1 MSSQRGDTQR
11 GRSRGGDR
19 NRGQGD
25 RGASRG
31 GRGGGRG
38 STTELPIRQGP
49 PGGDFRGRGRGGDRG
64 RGDRGRGRGDR
75 GRGSFRGGRDQ
86 GPRIY
91 TSPGGQVPPP
101 SPQVLKTEDTL
112 AAALAVKKTK
122 PTEYPQRPG
131 YGTRGQPVTLYANYL
146 DLKSAGAQLLRY
158 HVEISPD
165 SATKRAPAGKK
176 ARQIIKLLIEQN
188 FSESSKNI
196 VTDYKSTLIANLKI
210 LDNEEIHQYDVRYRS
225 EYDDEYPEN
234 AMVYR
239 VTCQFTG
246 TLSPAELLAYLTST
260 NPDDQFGSKAEVL
273 QAMNIILGN
282 HPKIQDWIASVGANK
297 HYAIRGDLCEKWE
310 LGAGLEALRGFFI
323 SVRAATAR
331 LLLNIQVKYIACYQE
346 GPLGHVIKEYQRVH
360 RDVSNL
366 RRFLVKLRVRV
377 THIQRKNKQGEI
389 VPRIKTIAGLAT
401 IKDGASQVNP
411 PKVPR
416 YGAGPKEV
424 EFFLEA
430 PGQQPSQ
437 SASGGAKGKKGKKP
451 AKAGPAQAGGYIS
464 VADFFRQHYGTN
476 ADPNLPVI
484 NVGTTEN
491 PSYLPVEVC
500 EVEPGQPAKAKLSP
514 NQTRNMLNFAV
525 RAPPQNAASIVT
537 TGTRLLGLSPQ
548 SPTLANFGIQPG
560 CNLITVP
567 GRVLPVPNVYYKDA
581 SRQSQKSVT
590 VKPQFGSW
598 NMRSIRFSTSTNL
611 PVWTWLV
618 INTNGPRPAFA
629 RPEDFTDALR
639 GFTDKLNEMGVAA
652 QRAFQGETITVNR
665 DNYEAE
671 ITAAVERLVKM
682 KPSLILSVLPFSDA
696 DLYNCIKRVCDLT
709 HGVRNINVLAEK
721 FRDANPQYFA
731 NVGLKVNLKLGCA
744 NQVLDS
750 KELGLIGQGKTMLV
764 GMDVTHPSPG
774 SSADAP
780 SVAGMVASVDATLSQ
795 WPAEIRVQKSREE
808 MIQDL
813 GDMLKAH
820 LRRWARS
827 HKNAYPE
834 NIIVYR
840 DGVSEGQYELVVQKE
855 LPLLKNACKETY
867 PASATKQGLPHISI
881 SIVGKR
887 HNTRF
892 YPTQEGDAD
901 RSGNPSNGTIV
912 DRGVTEARNWDFYL
926 QAHTALKGTARP
938 AHYFTVWDEIFCRQ
952 RPSPPYQNSA
962 DILEALT
969 HHMCYLFGRATK
981 AVSIC
986 PPAYYADLVCTRARC
1001 YLSSTFEPSAAGSVA
1016 TGSGPGLKVGN
1027 ADVRIHPNVQDTM
1040 FYI

>member
-1 MSSQRGDTQR
+1 MRPGIPH
-11 GRSRGGDR
+11 
-19 NRGQGD
+19 
-25 RGASRG
+25 
-31 GRGGGRG
+31 GGGAEEAIVAEDKA
-38 STTELPIRQGP
+38 TEVPAVAVAEAVVDP
-49 PGGDFRGRGRGGDRG
+49 PRSYPFVRVRLEEISEVVVVEQIEAVVEVGDAEGIEDEDRLEG
-64 RGDRGRGRGDR
+64 VIKAPG
-75 GRGSFRGGRDQ
+75 
-86 GPRIY
+86 Y
-91 TSPGGQVPPP
+91 TRRSPGGQVPPP
-101 SPQVLKTEDTL
+101 STQVTKTEDTL
-112 AAALAVKKTK
+112 AAALTARENK

-131 YGTRGQPVTLYANYL
+131 YGTRGQPVMLYANYL
-146 DLKSAGAQLLRY
+146 NLKSAGAQLFRY
-158 HVEISPD
+158 RVEISPD
-165 SATKRAPAGKK
+165 PATRKPPAGKK
-176 ARQIIKLLIEQN
+176 AQQIIKLLIEQH
-188 FSESSKNI
+188 FSELGKNI
-196 VTDYKSTLIANLKI
+196 VTDYKSTLITNLEI
-210 LDNEEIHQYDVRYRS
+210 LDNEEIYQYDVRYRG
-225 EYDDEYPEN
+225 EYDDEYSED
-234 AMVYR
+234 AKVYR

-246 TLSPAELLAYLTST
+246 RLNPAELLAYLTST
-260 NPDDQFGSKAEVL
+260 NPDDQFGSKTEVL

-297 HYAIRGDLCEKWE
+297 HYAIRGDLCEKWD

-323 SVRAATAR
+323 SVRTATSR
-331 LLLNIQVKYIACYQE
+331 LLLNVQVKYIACYQE
-346 GPLGHVIKEYQRVH
+346 GPLAHVIKEYQPRH
-360 RDVSNL
+360 RDVNAL

-377 THIQRKNKQGEI
+377 THIQRKNKRGDV
-389 VPRIKTIAGLAT
+389 VPRIKAIAGLAT
-401 IKDGASQVNP
+401 TNDGASQANP
-411 PKVPR
+411 PRVPR
-416 YGAGPKEV
+416 HGAGPKEV

-437 SASGGAKGKKGKKP
+437 SASSGAKGKKGKKP
-451 AKAGPAQAGGYIS
+451 AKAGPAQAGAYIS
-464 VADFFRQHYGTN
+464 VADFFRQNYGTN
-476 ADPNLPVI
+476 TDPNMPVI

-500 EVEPGQPAKAKLSP
+500 EVVPGQPAKAKLSP

-537 TGTRLLGLSPQ
+537 TGTQLLGLSPQ
-548 SPTLANFGIQPG
+548 SPTLENFGIQPD

-567 GRVLPVPNVYYKDA
+567 GRVLPAPNVYYKDA
-581 SRQSQKSVT
+581 SKRSQKSVT

-618 INTNGPRPAFA
+618 INADGSKPPFA
-629 RPEDFTDALR
+629 RQEDFDNVLG
-639 GFTDKLNEMGVAA
+639 GFTAKLNEMGVAA
-652 QRAFQGETITVNR
+652 QRALRGETISVNK
-665 DNYEAE
+665 DNYEAG
-671 ITAAVERLVKM
+671 ITAAVGRLMNK

-696 DLYNCIKRVCDLT
+696 DYYNCIKRACDLT
-709 HGVRNINVLAEK
+709 YGVRNINVLADK

-731 NVGLKVNLKLGCA
+731 NVGLKVNLKLGGA
-744 NQVLDS
+744 NQLLDA
-750 KELGLIGQGKTMLV
+750 KELGLIGQNKTMLV

-774 SSADAP
+774 SSANAP
-780 SVAGMVASVDATLSQ
+780 SVAGMVASVDSTLSQ
-795 WPAEIRVQKSREE
+795 WPAEIRVQRSREE

-813 GDMLKAH
+813 SDMLKAH
-820 LRRWARS
+820 LKRWARS
-827 HKNAYPE
+827 HSKAYPE

-855 LPLLKNACKETY
+855 LPLLKNACRETY
-867 PASATKQGLPHISI
+867 PASLTKQGLPHISI
-881 SIVGKR
+881 AIVGKR

-892 YPTQEGDAD
+892 YPTKEGDAD

-952 RPSPPYQNSA
+952 QPRPPYQNSA
-962 DILEALT
+962 DVLEALT

-1001 YLSSTFEPSAAGSVA
+1001 YLSSAFEPSLAGSVA
-1016 TGSGPGLKVGN
+1016 TGSGPGLKVEN

>member
-1 MSSQRGDTQR
+1 M
-11 GRSRGGDR
+11 
-19 NRGQGD
+19 
-25 RGASRG
+25 
-31 GRGGGRG
+31 
-38 STTELPIRQGP
+38 
-49 PGGDFRGRGRGGDRG
+49 
-64 RGDRGRGRGDR
+64 
-75 GRGSFRGGRDQ
+75 
-86 GPRIY
+86 
-91 TSPGGQVPPP
+91 
-101 SPQVLKTEDTL
+101 KTEDTL
-112 AAALAVKKTK
+112 AVALTAKKAK

-131 YGTRGQPVTLYANYL
+131 YGTRGRPVTLYANYL
-146 DLKSAGAQLLRY
+146 DLKSAGAQLFRY

-165 SATKRAPAGKK
+165 SATKKAPAGRK
-176 ARQIIKLLIEQN
+176 ARQLIRLLIEQN
-188 FSESSKNI
+188 FPKSGKTI
-196 VTDYKSTLIANLKI
+196 VTDYKSNLISNLQI
-210 LDNEEIHQYDVRYRS
+210 LDNEEMYQYDVRYRD

-234 AMVYR
+234 AKVYR

-246 TLSPAELLAYLTST
+246 RLNPADLLAYLTST

-273 QAMNIILGN
+273 QAMNIVLGN

-297 HYAIRGDLCEKWE
+297 HYAIRGDLCEKWS
-310 LGAGLEALRGFFI
+310 LGSGLEALRGFFI

-331 LLLNIQVKYIACYQE
+331 LLLNVQVKYIACYQE
-346 GPLGHVIKEYQRVH
+346 GPLGYVIQEFQRGS
-360 RDVSNL
+360 RDVNSL
-366 RRFLVKLRVRV
+366 RRFLVKLRIRV
-377 THIQRKNKQGEI
+377 THIRRKNKRGEI
-389 VPRIKTIAGLAT
+389 IPRIKTIAGLAT
-401 IKDGASQVNP
+401 THDGASQTNP
-411 PKVPR
+411 PNVRR
-416 YGAGPKEV
+416 YGAGPNDV
-424 EFFLEA
+424 EFFLAA

-437 SASGGAKGKKGKKP
+437 GTSSGAKGKKGKKP
-451 AKAGPAQAGGYIS
+451 VKAGPAQAGEYIS
-464 VADFFRQHYGTN
+464 VAKFFDKYYNVKT
-476 ADPNLPVI
+476 DPNMPVI

-500 EVEPGQPAKAKLSP
+500 EVEPGQPAKTKLTP

-525 RAPPQNAASIVT
+525 RAPRQNATSIVT

-548 SPTLANFGIQPG
+548 SPTLENFGIQPD

-567 GRVLPVPNVYYKDA
+567 GRVLPAPNVLYKDV
-581 SRQSQKSVT
+581 SKPSQKS

-611 PVWTWLV
+611 SAWTWLV
-618 INTNGPRPAFA
+618 INADGSRPPFAGPA
-629 RPEDFTDALR
+629 DFIDIL
-639 GFTDKLNEMGVAA
+639 GKFTDKLNEIGVIA
-652 QRAFQGETITVNR
+652 QPAFRGEAISINKN
-665 DNYEAE
+665 NYESE
-671 ITAAVERLVKM
+671 ITAAVARLMSK

-696 DLYNCIKRVCDLT
+696 DYYNCIKRACDLT

-721 FRDANPQYFA
+721 FRKVDPQYFA
-731 NVGLKVNLKLGCA
+731 NVGLKVNLKLGGA
-744 NQVLDS
+744 NQVLES

-774 SSADAP
+774 SSKDAP

-808 MIQDL
+808 MIEDL

-820 LRRWARS
+820 LKRWARS

-840 DGVSEGQYELVVQKE
+840 DGVSEGQYELVIEKE
-855 LPLLKNACKETY
+855 LPRLKKACEETY
-867 PASATKQGLPHISI
+867 PASATKQGLPRISI

-912 DRGVTEARNWDFYL
+912 DRGVTEVRNWDFYL

-962 DILEALT
+962 DILEGLT
-969 HHMCYLFGRATK
+969 HHTCYLFGRATK

-1001 YLSSTFEPSAAGSVA
+1001 YLSSVFDPSSAGSVA
-1016 TGSGPGLKVGN
+1016 TGSEPGLKARN
-1027 ADVRIHPNVQDTM
+1027 TDVKIHDNVQDSM

>member
-1 MSSQRGDTQR
+1 MSSQRGNTQR
-11 GRSRGGDR
+11 GRGRGGDR
-19 NRGQGD
+19 GSRGQGD
-25 RGASRG
+25 RGASR
-31 GRGGGRG
+31 GGRG

-49 PGGDFRGRGRGGDRG
+49 PGGDFRGRGRGADRGRGGDRG
-64 RGDRGRGRGDR
+64 RGADRGRGGGDR
-75 GRGSFRGGRDQ
+75 GR
-86 GPRIY
+86 
-91 TSPGGQVPPP
+91 
-101 SPQVLKTEDTL
+101 
-112 AAALAVKKTK
+112 
-122 PTEYPQRPG
+122 
-131 YGTRGQPVTLYANYL
+131 VTLYANYL
-146 DLKSAGAQLLRY
+146 DLKSSSAQLFRY
-158 HVEISPD
+158 RVEISPD
-165 SATKRAPAGKK
+165 SATRKSPTGKK
-176 ARQIIKLLIEQN
+176 AQQIIKLLIEQN
-188 FSESSKNI
+188 FPELGKNI
-196 VTDYKSTLIANLKI
+196 VTDYKSTLITNHKI
-210 LDNEEIHQYDVRYRS
+210 LHNEETYQYDVRYRG
-225 EYDDEYPEN
+225 EHDDEYPEN
-234 AMVYR
+234 AKVYR

-246 TLSPAELLAYLTST
+246 RLNPAELLAYLTST

-297 HYAIRGDLCEKWE
+297 HYAIRGDLCEKWD

-331 LLLNIQVKYIACYQE
+331 LLLNVQVKYIACYQE
-346 GPLGHVIKEYQRVH
+346 GPLSHVIKEYQRGY
-360 RDVSNL
+360 RDINSL
-366 RRFLVKLRVRV
+366 RRFLVKLKVKV
-377 THIQRKNKQGEI
+377 THIKRKNKRGEI

-401 IKDGASQVNP
+401 TNDA
-411 PKVPR
+411 R
-416 YGAGPKEV
+416 HGAGPKEV

-437 SASGGAKGKKGKKP
+437 SASSGAKGKKGKKS

-464 VADFFRQHYGTN
+464 VADFFRQNYGTMT
-476 ADPNLPVI
+476 DPNMPVI

-514 NQTRNMLNFAV
+514 HQTRNMLNFAV
-525 RAPPQNAASIVT
+525 RPPPENAASIVT
-537 TGTRLLGLSPQ
+537 TGTRMLGLSPQ
-548 SPTLANFGIQPG
+548 SPTLENFGIQPD
-560 CNLITVP
+560 CSLITVP
-567 GRVLPVPNVYYKDA
+567 GRVLPAPNVYYKDA
-581 SRQSQKSVT
+581 SGQSQKTVS

-611 PVWTWLV
+611 SAWTWLV
-618 INTNGPRPAFA
+618 VNVDGPKPPFTRQ
-629 RPEDFTDALR
+629 EDLDNALK
-639 GFTDKLNEMGVAA
+639 GFTANLNEMGVAA
-652 QRAFQGETITVNR
+652 QRAMEGETITVNK
-665 DNYEAE
+665 NNFESE
-671 ITAAVERLVKM
+671 ITAAVGRLMNK
-682 KPSLILSVLPFSDA
+682 KPTLILSVLPFSDA
-696 DLYNCIKRVCDLT
+696 DYYNCIKRACDLT
-709 HGVRNINVLAEK
+709 YGVRNINVLAEK
-721 FRDANPQYFA
+721 FRGANPQYFA
-731 NVGLKVNLKLGCA
+731 NVGLKVNLKLGGA
-744 NQVLDS
+744 NQILDP

-774 SSADAP
+774 SSANAP
-780 SVAGMVASVDATLSQ
+780 SVAGMVASVDTSLSQ
-795 WPAEIRVQKSREE
+795 WPAEIRVQRSREE

-813 GDMLKAH
+813 SDMLKAH
-820 LRRWARS
+820 LKRWARS
-827 HKNAYPE
+827 HKNAYPD

-867 PASATKQGLPHISI
+867 PATATKQGLPHISI
-881 SIVGKR
+881 AIVGKR

-892 YPTQEGDAD
+892 YPTKEGDAD
-901 RSGNPSNGTIV
+901 RSSNPSNGTIV
-912 DRGVTEARNWDFYL
+912 DRGITEARNWDFYL
-926 QAHTALKGTARP
+926 QAHAALKGTARP

-1001 YLSSTFEPSAAGSVA
+1001 YLSSAFEPSPAGSVA

-1027 ADVRIHPNVQDTM
+1027 ADVQIHPRVQDTM